1 MKESEM
7 RCNPIKFCMIN
18 YSVCANQRLLCSMA
32 YFFTGLFFWGGGSFS
47 FLAFLLH
54 SFFFNVEALIE

>member
-32 YFFTGLFFWGGGSFS
+32 YFFTGLFFGGGVP
-47 FLAFLLH
+47 FLFLL
-54 SFFFNVEALIE
+54 FFCIHFSSMSKH

>member
-18 YSVCANQRLLCSMA
+18 YSVCASQRLLCSMA
-32 YFFTGLFFWGGGSFS
+32 YFFNCLFFGGVP
-47 FLAFLLH
+47 FLFLL
-54 SFFFNVEALIE
+54 FFCIH